1 MINRSIFAAPDVVLD
16 QRPRGSFERLVLNDN
31 VTVKIII
38 VAPNQR
44 LSLQQHSLRDEWWTV
59 LDQGLNVKVG
69 DRSWLSDVG
78 ERIWIPRGTR
88 HRVGNAC
95 SQVAR
100 FLELAFGVFEEEDIE
115 RLADDY
121 RR

>member
-1 MINRSIFAAPDVVLD
+1 VINRSIFAAPDVVLD
-16 QRPRGSFERLVLNDN
+16 QRPWGSFERLVLNDN
-31 VTVKIII
+31 VTVKIIT
-38 VAPNQR
+38 VAPSQR
-44 LSLQQHSLRDEWWTV
+44 LSLQHHSLRDEWWTV
-59 LDQGLNVKVG
+59 LDQGLNVEVG
-69 DRSWLSDVG
+69 DRSWLPDVG